1 MLEMPTLETAHA
13 GRERERAHLHFRK
26 FRKVRSVFYF
36 RKLNK
41 ITKGGLKIQEFTWRY
56 KI

>member
-1 MLEMPTLETAHA
+1 MPPYARDADLRNSSRKE
-13 GRERERAHLHFRK
+13 GERERAHLHFRK

-41 ITKGGLKIQEFTWRY
+41 IAKGGLKI
-56 KI
+56 